1 MKQNQ
6 SADPREKI
14 REEKKISS
22 CTKCYIEM
30 DIFKHQKRETRDT
43 VSTMLRQ
50 IKSKKSEEKGKAER
64 ELVSL
69 SKAFKKMVITQKKGT
84 SSRIQWA

>member
-50 IKSKKSEEKGKAER
+50 IKSKKKRRKGK
-64 ELVSL
+64 
-69 SKAFKKMVITQKKGT
+69 
-84 SSRIQWA
+84 SRKRIGFSF

>member
-50 IKSKKSEEKGKAER
+50 IKSPKKAKKREK
-64 ELVSL
+64 
-69 SKAFKKMVITQKKGT
+69 QKENWFLFLK
-84 SSRIQWA
+84 RLRKW